1 MSAPYKAAIMR
12 EENTLNEEPTELRAE
27 LVKFLFTN
35 KCSCYVSEVANGS
48 NINLDNLPENIL
60 KQFYYL
66 ICKKMDM
73 PIEEFQ

>member
-12 EENTLNEEPTELRAE
+12 EENTLNEESSEIRVDL
-27 LVKFLFTN
+27 LKFLFTN

-66 ICKKMDM
+66 MCKKLDI
-73 PIEEFQ
+73 PTEDF